1 MMEDEGADAGFRVH
15 HHAFGEVDADFLRTQ
30 EEPDAGLVFEVRTSR
45 ITKTVAL
52 AAIAR
57 GEAVGHGE
65 RWRIGEAPIFA
76 DSAMQ
81 PFGAGFGCFNR
92 QRLKA
97 VRKKIAAGGF
107 CCFGAVA
114 AASACTDYKTLG
126 GCAGA
131 IRCGDDVVAQAEIA
145 GWILTLEMKSVNW
158 RACIRC
164 VERDRISVALGFKEL
179 PTGRNFNERGRFA
192 PDFFHVVE

>member
-114 AASACTDYKTLG
+114 AARACGDDEKG
-126 GCAGA
+126 DVIAGA
-131 IRCGDDVVAQAEIA
+131 VRCGEDVVAQAEVVGRTLA
-145 GWILTLEMKSVNW
+145 LEMKSVNW
-158 RACIRC
+158 R
-164 VERDRISVALGFKEL
+164 
-179 PTGRNFNERGRFA
+179 TGVWR
-192 PDFFHVVE
+192 V

>member
-1 MMEDEGADAGFRVH
+1 MEDEGADAGFRVH

-30 EEPDAGLVFEVRTSR
+30 EEPDAGLIFEIGASWIAKAVTLA
-45 ITKTVAL
+45 TVA
-52 AAIAR
+52 R
-57 GEAVGHGE
+57 SEAVGHGE

-114 AASACTDYKTLG
+114 G
-126 GCAGA
+126 GVMTV
-131 IRCGDDVVAQAEIA
+131 RF
-145 GWILTLEMKSVNW
+145 TW
-158 RACIRC
+158 RG
-164 VERDRISVALGFKEL
+164 DRIRIFGAGYWRKGKRIYEQQN
-179 PTGRNFNERGRFA
+179 R
-192 PDFFHVVE
+192 

>member
-1 MMEDEGADAGFRVH
+1 MMEDEGADAGFWVH
-15 HHAFGEVDADFLRTQ
+15 HHALSEMNADFLRTQ
-30 EEPDAGLVFEVRTSR
+30 EEPDAGLIFEIGASWIAKAVTLA
-45 ITKTVAL
+45 TVA
-52 AAIAR
+52 R
-57 GEAVGHGE
+57 SEAVGHGE

-114 AASACTDYKTLG
+114 DASAALTTKARRDRASHSLRG
-126 GCAGA
+126 GC
-131 IRCGDDVVAQAEIA
+131 
-145 GWILTLEMKSVNW
+145 
-158 RACIRC
+158 
-164 VERDRISVALGFKEL
+164 
-179 PTGRNFNERGRFA
+179 
-192 PDFFHVVE
+192 